1 MPRSDCARWKRK
13 TPIDMEQR
21 DLIVT
26 PIVIF
31 LVLAGAYAVRP
42 RFTDEVTRKYFF
54 PALLVKIFGALALG
68 FIYQYYYSGGDT
80 YNFHTHGSRHIWEA
94 FWDSPE
100 KGVKLLFGSTSS
112 TGGVYDYASKIVFY
126 RDPSSYAVIR
136 VAAFFDLFTFSAYSA
151 TAILFAVLGFFGAW
165 LLFLTF
171 YSKYPEMH
179 RGLAVACLFVPS
191 VFFWGSGVL
200 KDTLVLAA
208 LGAGTYLINQ
218 IFIERK
224 PTAWRILMLAAAL
237 YTIFQIKVFVL
248 QAFVPAALIWVFA
261 ARIVSI
267 PSTIVRWLL
276 VPFMATIVIGSAFL
290 AVREIG
296 AKDKRYALENLA
308 NTARVTAYDIRFW
321 TGKDAGSGYTLGELD
336 GSFESMF
343 RLAPAAINVTLFR
356 PYFWE
361 VVNPL
366 MFFSALESFCFLLLT
381 VYIFFLFLFRPTWR
395 VVDGNSLFALVYS
408 LSFAFAVGVST
419 YNFGTLSRYKITL
432 MPFYALALVIVFSQL
447 NSARK
452 LPVLDS
458 TE

>member
-1 MPRSDCARWKRK
+1 
-13 TPIDMEQR
+13 MEQR

-54 PALLVKIFGALALG
+54 PALLVKMFGALALG

-94 FWDSPE
+94 FLDSPE

-171 YSKYPEMH
+171 YEKYPEAH
-179 RGLAVACLFVPS
+179 QGLAIACLFIPS
-191 VFFWGSGVL
+191 VFFWGSGIL
-200 KDTLVLAA
+200 KDTIVLAA
-208 LGAGTYLINQ
+208 LGCCTFCVNRL
-218 IFIERK
+218 FIQRRVSLLGISLLL
-224 PTAWRILMLAAAL
+224 TSL
-237 YTIFQIKVFVL
+237 YVIYQIKVFVL
-248 QAFVPAALIWVFA
+248 QAFVPAALVWIFA
-261 ARIVSI
+261 SRLRAV
-267 PSTIVRWLL
+267 PSVVVRWLL
-276 VPFMATIVIGSAFL
+276 VPFVAGLMLGSAYF
-290 AVREIG
+290 AVIQIG
-296 AKDKRYALENLA
+296 QKDKRYAIENFA
-308 NTARVTAYDIRFW
+308 NTAHITAYDIRFW
-321 TGKDAGSGYTLGELD
+321 TGRDAGSAYMLGNLD
-336 GSFESMF
+336 GSFTSIL
-343 RLAPAAINVTLFR
+343 RLAPAAVNVTLFR
-356 PYFWE
+356 PYLWE
-361 VVNPL
+361 VRNPL
-366 MFFSALESFCFLLLT
+366 MFLSALESFGFLVLSAFIVLSLLL
-381 VYIFFLFLFRPTWR
+381 RPTWR
-395 VVDGNSLFALVYS
+395 FVDQNSLFALIYS

-432 MPFYALALVIVFSQL
+432 VPFYALALVMIYYQQ
-447 NSARK
+447 NRARK
-452 LPVLDS
+452 LSRFES